1 MHTPTRAATAA
12 HPYRDRS
19 VADERATLA
28 ALAIVG
34 LAAFVAVVMVMLAIV
49 AVVAR

>member
-1 MHTPTRAATAA
+1 MHTPTRAASAA

-19 VADERATLA
+19 VADEGTAYA

-34 LAAFVAVVMVMLAIV
+34 LAAFVAVVVVMLAIV
-49 AVVAR
+49 GTVAS